1 MEGARARE
9 GPMTEEQVNVEL
21 PNVDWANSSSEKA
34 ALAVA
39 AGFLLLN
46 LSSWIASAGKTTLI
60 LNKLIPI

>member
-1 MEGARARE
+1 
-9 GPMTEEQVNVEL
+9 MTEEQVNVEL

-60 LNKLIPI
+60 LNKLILI